1 MAPMDNRLLRPR
13 ASGLFLP
20 SDADAR
26 AYVLAVNAADGQPL
40 EKPVAEAIDA
50 FVIGCKAD
58 SIWSAIQSSCILM
71 GARTLSGAL
80 TPLVGSA
87 PTNVSNN
94 FVSGDYNRKTGLIGN
109 ESSKYLDTNRPS
121 DTDGQDDVHQAV
133 YVSELSAN
141 SADTTVRAM
150 IGASGT
156 GETAIFA
163 RRSDNLT
170 TFRSRNSLTNTVF
183 NSLAIGLIG
192 SRRNSGANFQVL
204 APSFSATQNFNR
216 PSESP
221 LNLNVFV
228 FASSNNGS
236 PVFYTGQR
244 LAFYSIGSSLD
255 LLLLRGRVNRLYE
268 ETQFAINTGVS
279 GSGYDID
286 TLRYINAGYAAGGSL
301 A

>member
-1 MAPMDNRLLRPR
+1 MPPMDNRLLRPR

-50 FVIGCKAD
+50 FIVGCKTD
-58 SIWSAIQSSCILM
+58 GIWAAIKAACILM

-80 TPLVGSA
+80 TPLVGTA

-109 ESSKYLDTNRPS
+109 ESSKYLDTNRPN
-121 DTDGQDDVHQAV
+121 DTDGQDDVHQSV

-141 SADTTVRAM
+141 SADTAVRAM
-150 IGASGT
+150 IGAGGT

-163 RRSDNLT
+163 RRSDSLLS
-170 TFRSRNSLTNTVF
+170 FRSRNSLLNNIT
-183 NSLAIGLIG
+183 SGLATGFIGA
-192 SRRNSGANFQVL
+192 RRNSGANFQTL
-204 APSFSATQNFNR
+204 APSLSATQNFNR
-216 PSESP
+216 VSEAP
-221 LNLNVFV
+221 TNADIFV
-228 FASSNNGS
+228 FANNNSGT
-236 PVFYTGQR
+236 PANHTGQR

-255 LLLLRGRVNRLYE
+255 LLLLRSRVNTLF
-268 ETQFAINTGVS
+268 TAIGVA
-279 GSGYDID
+279 IP
-286 TLRYINAGYAAGGSL
+286 
-301 A
+301 